1 MSTIYKKYSSIFF
14 ISLWVITQGLQVY
27 HEYAHYI
34 LSHCNHHQV
43 ICSHYH
49 HKEVNLLDT
58 TTDRVAANEECSI
71 CDYEWFKLL
80 ESLSHYQ
87 NNRYIPEVIPK
98 NIGTLTD
105 AIYEKWAISPF
116 PQRGPPLRV

>member
-1 MSTIYKKYSSIFF
+1 MSMNYKKYSSIFF

-27 HEYAHYI
+27 HECAHYI
-34 LSHCNHHQV
+34 LSHCNHHHV
-43 ICSHYH
+43 ICSHFH

-58 TTDRVAANEECSI
+58 TTDRVAVNEECSI

-80 ESLSHYQ
+80 ESVIDDKNH
-87 NNRYIPEVIPK
+87 RYIPEVIPK

-105 AIYEKWAISPF
+105 AIQEKWAISPF

>member
-1 MSTIYKKYSSIFF
+1 MSMVYKKYISRFC
-14 ISLWVITQGLQVY
+14 ISLWVITQILQVY

-34 LSHCNHHQV
+34 LSHCNHHHVQ
-43 ICSHYH
+43 CSHYH
-49 HKEVNLLDT
+49 HNEVNHRDT
-58 TTDRVAANEECSI
+58 TTDRVAANEECAI
-71 CDYEWFKLL
+71 CDYDWFKLL
-80 ESLSHYQ
+80 ESVLDYK

-105 AIYEKWAISPF
+105 AIHEKWAISPF

>member
-1 MSTIYKKYSSIFF
+1 MSTNYKKYSSTFF

-34 LSHCNHHQV
+34 LSHCNHHHD

-49 HKEVNLLDT
+49 HKEVNLLDTT

-80 ESLSHYQ
+80 
-87 NNRYIPEVIPK
+87 
-98 NIGTLTD
+98 
-105 AIYEKWAISPF
+105 
-116 PQRGPPLRV
+116 